1 MAALKAIRSMG
12 TAERATGLPSC
23 SRSSS
28 CRQKKSSRTDGSIRA
43 CAMDVLALIT
53 ARGGSVTLPRK
64 NILPFCGK
72 PLIAHSIEAA
82 RDAGAV
88 TGTIDRIIVSTDD
101 EAIADISRHYGAEVP
116 FMRPAEL
123 SRSDTPSLPVA
134 QHAVAFLES
143 ARGKLYDWILLLQPT
158 SPLRTAGDILD
169 ALALAAKPHSTAVI
183 AVTSA
188 NNGHPLKLRLIED
201 GVLKYY
207 INDSKGQTRRQDF
220 TYDVY
225 RTNGAVYLTRRDVLM
240 EEGTFYGSRPLAL
253 VMPPERS
260 IDIDTELDFDLAA
273 FLFGRNRNCSKT
285 GALK

>member
-1 MAALKAIRSMG
+1 
-12 TAERATGLPSC
+12 
-23 SRSSS
+23 
-28 CRQKKSSRTDGSIRA
+28 
-43 CAMDVLALIT
+43 MDVLALIT
-53 ARGGSVTLPRK
+53 ARGGSITLPRK

-82 RDAGAV
+82 RKAREA
-88 TGTIDRIIVSTDD
+88 TNTIDRIVVSTDD
-101 EAIADISRHYGAEVP
+101 QEIADISHQYGAEVP

-134 QHAVAFLES
+134 KHAVEFLERG
-143 ARGKLYDWILLLQPT
+143 RGKVYDWILLLQPT

-169 ALALAAKPHSTAVI
+169 ALALAEKPDTTAVI

-207 INDSKGQTRRQDF
+207 LKDSKAQTRRQDF

-225 RTNGAVYLTRRDVLM
+225 RTNGAIYLTRRDVLM
-240 EEGTFYGSRPLAL
+240 QEESFYGSRPLAL
-253 VMPPERS
+253 VMPLERS
-260 IDIDTELDFDLAA
+260 IDIDTQLDFELAQ
-273 FLFGRNRNCSKT
+273 FLFRRNLVRAK
-285 GALK
+285 LER

>member
-1 MAALKAIRSMG
+1 
-12 TAERATGLPSC
+12 
-23 SRSSS
+23 
-28 CRQKKSSRTDGSIRA
+28 
-43 CAMDVLALIT
+43 MDVLALIT

-82 RDAGAV
+82 REAREA
-88 TGTIDRIIVSTDD
+88 TGTIDRIVVSTDD
-101 EAIADISRHYGAEVP
+101 GEIADISRRHGAEVP

-123 SRSDTPSLPVA
+123 SRSDTPSLPVVK
-134 QHAVAFLES
+134 HAVAFIERE
-143 ARGKLYDWILLLQPT
+143 RGKPYDWILLLQPT
-158 SPLRTAGDILD
+158 SPLRTTGDILD
-169 ALALAAKPHSTAVI
+169 ALALASKPRTTAVI

-207 INDSKGQTRRQDF
+207 LKDSQGQTRRQDF
-220 TYDVY
+220 TCDVY

-240 EEGTFYGSRPLAL
+240 EEESFYGARPLAL

-260 IDIDTELDFDLAA
+260 IDIDTQLDFDLAA
-273 FLFGRNRNCSKT
+273 FLFGRNKVR
-285 GALK
+285 AQPER

>member
-1 MAALKAIRSMG
+1 MA
-12 TAERATGLPSC
+12 
-23 SRSSS
+23 
-28 CRQKKSSRTDGSIRA
+28 
-43 CAMDVLALIT
+43 VLVLIT

-64 NILPFCGK
+64 NILPFGGK

-82 RDAGAV
+82 HQAREAIPS
-88 TGTIDRIIVSTDD
+88 IDRIVVSTDD
-101 EAIADISRHYGAEVP
+101 EEIAAISKRYGAEVP

-134 QHAVAFLES
+134 KHAVEFLE
-143 ARGKLYDWILLLQPT
+143 REHGKSYDWILLLQPT

-169 ALALAAKPHSTAVI
+169 ALALAAKPHTTAVI

-207 INDSKGQTRRQDF
+207 LEDSKKQTRRQEF

-225 RTNGAVYLTRRDVLM
+225 RTNGAVYLTRRDRRRK
-240 EEGTFYGSRPLAL
+240 EEPFSGSRPLAL
-253 VMPPERS
+253 VMPPQRS
-260 IDIDTELDFDLAA
+260 IDIDTQLDFDVAQ
-273 FLFGRNRNCSKT
+273 FLFGRNQVCAKLER
-285 GALK
+285 